1 MRAFWVTALI
11 VLIDQLTKLAIYAT
25 MYRGQSIPVLG
36 DWLRLTY
43 TLNPGMAFGIT
54 FGPPGLITILALGAT
69 LLILVYIFHVRDG
82 YAPYRY
88 SLALIL
94 GGALGNIIDRIFY
107 GKLFGYADLFQGQVV
122 DFIHVNL
129 WRGYI
134 PESIPLLGGTYA
146 ALFPI
151 WNVADMAIVIGVVGI
166 LLFQRTFHEEWQQA
180 ELDAAQPDTS
190 HTEGDAVEAAENDE
204 SDAEDRHEG
213 EPLELSV
220 DPTSLRPVRW
230 SDNHEG
236 EALPPASGEET
247 ERSQGETATE

>member
-1 MRAFWVTALI
+1 MRVFWITALI
-11 VLIDQLTKLAIYAT
+11 VLIDQITKLAVYAT

-134 PESIPLLGGTYA
+134 PDSIPLLGGTYA

-151 WNVADMAIVIGVVGI
+151 WNVADMAIVLGVVGI
-166 LLFQRTFHEEWQQA
+166 LLFQRAFHEQWQQA
-180 ELDAAQPDTS
+180 ELDASKPDTS
-190 HTEGDAVEAAENDE
+190 HTDGEAVDGADAGGPDLKDHKDDN
-204 SDAEDRHEG
+204 
-213 EPLELSV
+213 PLQLSV
-220 DPTSLRPVRW
+220 DPATLQQVHWSENHDEAAPPSAPVDESERPQ
-230 SDNHEG
+230 D
-236 EALPPASGEET
+236 
-247 ERSQGETATE
+247 QTAKE